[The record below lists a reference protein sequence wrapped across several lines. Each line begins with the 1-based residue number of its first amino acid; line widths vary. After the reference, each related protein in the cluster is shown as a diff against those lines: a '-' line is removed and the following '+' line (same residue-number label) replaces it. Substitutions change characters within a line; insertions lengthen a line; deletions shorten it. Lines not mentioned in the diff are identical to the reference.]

1 MAVAADVGLRFVFVV
16 SFDVEEFEAVFSAL
30 GEDVIVSAFL
40 GGRIGNAEEELGH
53 VVAFFFSKES
63 DFSFVVLPGVT
74 IEEHSAGEASV
85 DEVTRG
91 AFWVVGV
98 GVGRSMTVNFGA
110 VISTV
115 GIAGNAIPV
124 EGCGVA
130 KTPDGH
136 GGARLDLVAAADDGS
151 FENPEK
157 LVGVAIGMATGTGEG
172 CRGGGEGG
180 VEGDAAAFKNRRGG
194 IVEGDGGF

>member
-16 SFDVEEFEAVFSAL
+16 PFDVEELEAVFSAL

-40 GGRIGNAEEELGH
+40 GGRIGDAEEELGH
-53 VVAFFFSKES
+53 FVAFFFTKES

-74 IEEHSAGEASV
+74 IEEHGAGETSI
-85 DEVTRG
+85 DEMTGG

-124 EGCGVA
+124 KGCGVA

-157 LVGVAIGMATGTGEG
+157 LVGVAVGVTTGAGEG
-172 CRGGGEGG
+172 CRGRREGG

>member
-1 MAVAADVGLRFVFVV
+1 MR
-16 SFDVEEFEAVFSAL
+16 
-30 GEDVIVSAFL
+30 
-40 GGRIGNAEEELGH
+40 RWIGDTKEKAGH
-53 VVAFFFSKES
+53 IITFFFTKES
-63 DFSFVVLPGVT
+63 DFSFVVLPSVT
-74 IEEHSAGEASV
+74 IEEHGAGEASI
-85 DEVTRG
+85 DEMTGG
-91 AFWVVGV
+91 AFRVVGI

-124 EGCGVA
+124 EWGGVA
-130 KTPDGH
+130 ESANGH

-157 LVGVAIGMATGTGEG
+157 LVGVAVGVTTGAGEG
-172 CRGGGEGG
+172 CRGRREGG
-180 VEGDAAAFKNRRGG
+180 VEGDAATFENRRGG